1 MNSLV
6 SIIVPVYNAEDY
18 INDTI
23 QSVLKQTYINIEL
36 IIVDDGSSD
45 NSLNVAQLYQEKD
58 TRVKVYSQSNSG
70 VSVARNKGISL
81 AEGDYI
87 LFLDSDD
94 FIEENSIEV
103 LLKTRQRQDELIVF
117 GYYTHQPN
125 GQVIIKPN
133 NQNDIE
139 LNLQELSHSFW
150 DYYEIGVTN
159 SPVNKLY
166 EANIIKDNNLFFPD
180 DIRMGE
186 DLIFNLTYFTKINTL
201 RIINKTLY
209 HYIIHENQATAKIDL
224 NISTNMMP
232 YLSAIEVFIMEYG
245 KNDSLTHSGHYH
257 SVFKHLLTAIEMA
270 YLDNSLSTEEQMD
283 YLQRMVRLFNKLT
296 PMEQYVGVTHKEQWI
311 LKQIRHGCYR
321 AVHYWFKYYNMTK
334 RTAKRIL
341 RPKRGG

>member
-1 MNSLV
+1 MTSLV
-6 SIIVPVYNAEDY
+6 SIIVPVYNVEDY
-18 INDTI
+18 INETI
-23 QSVLKQTYINIEL
+23 QSVLKQTYEYIEL
-36 IIVDDGSSD
+36 IIVDDGSTD
-45 NSLNVAQLYQEKD
+45 NSLKVAQSYQSKD

-70 VSVARNKGISL
+70 VSIARNKGITL
-81 AEGDYI
+81 AKGEYI

-94 FIEENSIEV
+94 HIEANTVEV
-103 LLKTRQRQDELIVF
+103 LLEAHQRQDELIIF

-133 NQNDIE
+133 NQKDLA
-139 LNLQELSHSFW
+139 LNLHELSHSFW

-166 EANIIKDNNLFFPD
+166 EASIIKEHQLSFPD

-186 DLIFNLTYFTKINTL
+186 DLIFNLSYFSKIKTI
-201 RIINKTLY
+201 RIINQTLY

-245 KNDSLTHSGHYH
+245 AEDSLTHSGHYH

-270 YLDNSLSTEEQMD
+270 YLDNSLSTKEQLD
-283 YLQRMVRLFNKLT
+283 YLQRMVSLFNQLV
-296 PMEQYVGVTHKEQWI
+296 PIEEYMAVTMKEQWL
-311 LKQIRHGCYR
+311 LKQIRSQRYLS
-321 AVHYWFKYYNMTK
+321 VHYWFKYYNKTK
-334 RTAKRIL
+334 RFAKRII
-341 RPKRGG
+341 RMKRGR